1 MSFSKFCPRVSTGM
15 GLSLQLVYCL
25 GRWSLD
31 RTIVSLVVE
40 GLVPESRRVTFPR
53 GGGGGYSLIWLI
65 RTHAAGQDMDRVWFL
80 ASQS

>member
-1 MSFSKFCPRVSTGM
+1 M

-53 GGGGGYSLIWLI
+53 GGGVTPLYGLYGHMPLDRIWIGY
-65 RTHAAGQDMDRVWFL
+65 GF
-80 ASQS
+80 